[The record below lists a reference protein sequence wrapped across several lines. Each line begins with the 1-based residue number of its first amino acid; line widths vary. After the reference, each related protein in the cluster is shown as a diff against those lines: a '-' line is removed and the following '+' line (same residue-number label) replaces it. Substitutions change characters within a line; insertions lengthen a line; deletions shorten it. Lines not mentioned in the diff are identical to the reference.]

1 MIKLFFTTTII
12 HHAYQ
17 ECKKI
22 KYWIYKI
29 SYFWLVLFQ
38 KTLWRSSEATPQAQ
52 KLATKHSLQTKSIV
66 ERNGRAQWKTRC
78 SFKEIQLNKDAC
90 VRAGTDS
97 KWLLFHATLRHRKS
111 KLKIMSQNYL
121 DNKYLAFRAVRS
133 EWTVTYV
140 VASFVKRLLA
150 QTTPF

>member
-1 MIKLFFTTTII
+1 MIKIFYKKKMSN
-12 HHAYQ
+12 HANK
-17 ECKKI
+17 EWKKI
-22 KYWIYKI
+22 KYGIYKI
-29 SYFWLVLFQ
+29 SYFWWVLFQ
-38 KTLWRSSEATPQAQ
+38 KTLWRSAEATPQAQ

-78 SFKEIQLNKDAC
+78 SFKEIQLKKDAC

-97 KWLLFHATLRHRKS
+97 KWLLLHATLRHRKS